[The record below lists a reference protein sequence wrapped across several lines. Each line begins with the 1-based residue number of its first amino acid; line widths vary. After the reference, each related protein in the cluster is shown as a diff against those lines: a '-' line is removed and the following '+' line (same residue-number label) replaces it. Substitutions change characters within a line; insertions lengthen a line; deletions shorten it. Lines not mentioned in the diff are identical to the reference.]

1 MDPPFEPP
9 SSSRSSSAS
18 SPPSFDEWYPEAWPR
33 LVSALLSM
41 VGTTAEAEDLAS
53 QAIAKTLE
61 KWDTIDD
68 PSAWTYR
75 VAVNL
80 ARRRWRRLRREMA
93 ERSRWIDP
101 PTSLPEV
108 TPELWQ
114 AVGGLPQ
121 RQRIAVALR
130 YVLDLS
136 QEDIAQVMGIAP
148 GTVAATLHSARQR
161 LRTVL
166 GAEDWT

>member
-1 MDPPFEPP
+1 MSRPSTVTPVLMDEP
-9 SSSRSSSAS
+9 RHLT
-18 SPPSFDEWYPEAWPR
+18 FDDWYPSAWPR
-33 LVSALLSM
+33 LVGALLPM
-41 VGTTAEAEDLAS
+41 VGGTAEAEDLAS

-61 KWDTIDD
+61 NWDRLDD
-68 PSAWTYR
+68 PSGWTYR

-80 ARRRWRRLRREMA
+80 ARRRWRRLERERTQQA
-93 ERSRWIDP
+93 RWVDP

-121 RQRIAVALR
+121 RQRIAIALR
-130 YVLDLS
+130 YVLDLP
-136 QEDIAQVMGIAP
+136 QDEIARIMGIAP
-148 GTVAATLHSARQR
+148 GTVAATLHAARQR

-166 GAEDWT
+166 GAEGWT

>member
-1 MDPPFEPP
+1 MDEP
-9 SSSRSSSAS
+9 RELT
-18 SPPSFDEWYPEAWPR
+18 FDDWYLSAWPR
-33 LVSALLSM
+33 LLGVLLPM
-41 VGTTAEAEDLAS
+41 VGSPAEAEDLAA

-61 KWDTIDD
+61 NWHRLDD
-68 PSAWTYR
+68 PSGWTYR

-80 ARRRWRRLRREMA
+80 ARRRWRRLKLERA
-93 ERSRWIDP
+93 ERFRWLDP

-136 QEDIAQVMGIAP
+136 QEEIARIMGIAP

>member
-1 MDPPFEPP
+1 MLRPSTVMPPPPMDEP
-9 SSSRSSSAS
+9 RQVT
-18 SPPSFDEWYPEAWPR
+18 FDDWYPAAWPR
-33 LVSALLSM
+33 LVGALLPM
-41 VGTTAEAEDLAS
+41 VGSTPEAEDLAA
-53 QAIAKTLE
+53 QAMAKTLE
-61 KWDTIDD
+61 NWDRLDD
-68 PSAWTYR
+68 PSGWTYT

-80 ARRRWRRLRREMA
+80 ARRRWRRLKRERD
-93 ERSRWIDP
+93 EWTRWLDP

-121 RQRIAVALR
+121 RQRIAIALR
-130 YVLDLS
+130 YVLDLP
-136 QEDIAQVMGIAP
+136 QDEIARIMRIAP
-148 GTVAATLHSARQR
+148 GTVAATLHAARQR

>member
-1 MDPPFEPP
+1 MSRPSTVNRVLMDEP
-9 SSSRSSSAS
+9 RELT
-18 SPPSFDEWYPEAWPR
+18 FDDWYPSAWPR
-33 LVSALLSM
+33 LVGALLPM
-41 VGTTAEAEDLAS
+41 VGSPAEAEDLAA

-61 KWDTIDD
+61 NWDRLDD
-68 PSAWTYR
+68 PSGWTYR

-80 ARRRWRRLRREMA
+80 ARRRWRRLKLERA
-93 ERSRWIDP
+93 ERSRWLDP

-136 QEDIAQVMGIAP
+136 QEEIARIMGIAP

>member
-1 MDPPFEPP
+1 MSRLSTVNSVLMDEPRPPT
-9 SSSRSSSAS
+9 
-18 SPPSFDEWYPEAWPR
+18 FDDWYPAAWQR
-33 LVSALLSM
+33 LVTALLPM
-41 VGTTAEAEDLAS
+41 VGSTPEAEDLAS
-53 QAIAKTLE
+53 QAVAKTFE
-61 KWDTIDD
+61 NWDRLDD
-68 PSAWTYR
+68 PSGWTYT

-80 ARRRWRRLRREMA
+80 ARRRWRRLKRERD
-93 ERSRWIDP
+93 EWTRWLDP

-121 RQRIAVALR
+121 RQRIAIALR
-130 YVLDLS
+130 YVLDLP
-136 QEDIAQVMGIAP
+136 QDEIARIMRIAP
-148 GTVAATLHSARQR
+148 GTVAATLHAARQR

>member
-1 MDPPFEPP
+1 MDEP
-9 SSSRSSSAS
+9 RQLT
-18 SPPSFDEWYPEAWPR
+18 FDDWYPTAWPR
-33 LVSALLSM
+33 LVGVLLSM
-41 VGTTAEAEDLAS
+41 VGSTAEAEDLAA

-61 KWDTIDD
+61 NWDRIDD
-68 PSAWTYR
+68 PSGWTYR

-80 ARRRWRRLRREMA
+80 ARRRWRRLRRERA
-93 ERSRWIDP
+93 ERNRWLDP

-130 YVLDLS
+130 YVLDLP
-136 QEDIAQVMGIAP
+136 QEEIARLMDIAP
-148 GTVAATLHSARQR
+148 GTVAATLHAARQR

>member
-1 MDPPFEPP
+1 MSRPSTVSPSLMDEP
-9 SSSRSSSAS
+9 RRLT
-18 SPPSFDEWYPEAWPR
+18 FDDWYPSAWPR
-33 LVSALLSM
+33 LVGALLPM
-41 VGTTAEAEDLAS
+41 VGGTAEAEDLAA

-61 KWDTIDD
+61 NWDRIDD
-68 PSAWTYR
+68 PSGWTYR

-80 ARRRWRRLRREMA
+80 ARRRWRRLKLERA
-93 ERSRWIDP
+93 ERSRWRDP
-101 PTSLPEV
+101 PTLLPEV

-136 QEDIAQVMGIAP
+136 QEEIARVMGIAP

-166 GAEDWT
+166 GTEDWT